1 MDGSRPR
8 SRFRFVQFVDELW
21 SRAAQFC
28 DILYNGI
35 PLLRVPTGCT
45 MEQAEI
51 APAFTNGV
59 RGMVVFQQNGNDRVE
74 RQSCCIGANHIQH
87 FLCTVLAQDNLAVC
101 A

>member
-1 MDGSRPR
+1 MERLLKFR

-35 PLLRVPTGCT
+35 PLLVRVATGCT

-59 RGMVVFQQNGNDRVE
+59 EDGRFPAKWQ
-74 RQSCCIGANHIQH
+74 
-87 FLCTVLAQDNLAVC
+87 
-101 A
+101 